1 MKKRA
6 AAFAV
11 SLTAVISVGLTYG
24 LTYNKYKREIEFG
37 KKNADLLTA
46 YDDIKNNFYKTIDD
60 ETLCEYMVKG
70 VLEACDEDFCF
81 FNTSNMIDE
90 SRVNEA
96 SSVSRSGFSVDKN
109 RHDEIVVT
117 SVEPDSRADEMG
129 LKENDVITMINGET
143 IAEKGGYYKAIRKLM
158 GKDGTT
164 VKLHIRRGE
173 EEMDIDFVRN
183 NVYPDSEKSYY
194 TEMMN
199 DDILYIHFLN
209 FDGNLTANFENTL
222 KENKYKSIIFDIRN
236 NHGGEVES
244 ATNMFDYFAEEGHK
258 AVAKY
263 ERSGKEDVFKTSTDG
278 KELDCDV
285 VVLINENTISAGEL
299 FAAFFKDSGRG
310 KLVGEKTYGK
320 GIFQNTTMLDCMLTY
335 TYTAGYLYINDMPN
349 NDEVGI
355 EPDIE
360 IAMDESK
367 ILTDDDIQLEKAIEI
382 LS

>member
-1 MKKRA
+1 MKKRVIIL
-6 AAFAV
+6 AV
-11 SLTAVISVGLTYG
+11 SLTAVISAGLTYG

-70 VLEACDEDFCF
+70 CFDACDEDFCN

-90 SRVNEA
+90 RRVNED
-96 SSVSRSGFSVDKN
+96 SSVSRSGFAVDKN

-117 SVEPDSRADEMG
+117 DVKPGSRADEMG
-129 LKENDVITMINGET
+129 LKTNDIITMIDGET

-164 VKLHIRRGE
+164 VKLHIRREKE
-173 EEMDIDFVRN
+173 ELDINFVRY

-199 DDILYIHFLN
+199 EDILYIHFLN
-209 FDGNLTANFENTL
+209 FNDSLATNFENTL
-222 KENKYKSIIFDIRN
+222 NENEYKSIVLDLRN
-236 NHGGEVES
+236 NHGGEVEC
-244 ATNMFDYFAEEGHK
+244 ATRIFDYFVGEGNK

-263 ERSGKEDVFKTSTDG
+263 ERSGKEEVFKTSTDG

-285 VVLINENTISAGEL
+285 VVLVNENTISAGEL

-310 KLVGEKTYGK
+310 KIIGERTYGK
-320 GIFQNTTMLDCMLTY
+320 GIFQNTAMLDCMLPY
-335 TYTAGYLYINDMPN
+335 TYTAGYLYVNDMPN
-349 NDEVGI
+349 NDEVGVY
-355 EPDIE
+355 PDIE
-360 IAMDESK
+360 VIMDESK
-367 ILTDDDIQLEKAIEI
+367 ILTPDDIQLEKAIEI

>member
-70 VLEACDEDFCF
+70 VLDACDEDFCSF
-81 FNTSNMIDE
+81 ITSNMLDE

-96 SSVSRSGFSVDKN
+96 SSVSRSGFAVDKN
-109 RHDEIVVT
+109 RQDEIVVT

-183 NVYPDSEKSYY
+183 NTYPDSEQSFYS
-194 TEMMN
+194 EIMD
-199 DDILYIHFLN
+199 DDILYIRFLHFDQDSFASFEETLN
-209 FDGNLTANFENTL
+209 KNQF
-222 KENKYKSIIFDIRN
+222 KSVILDLRG
-236 NHGGEVES
+236 NHGGEVS
-244 ATNMFDYFAEEGHK
+244 YTAKMFDYFSGEGSK
-258 AVAKY
+258 AVLKY
-263 ERSGKEDVFKTSTDG
+263 ERSGEEEIYSTSTDG

-285 VVLINENTISAGEL
+285 AVLINEKTISSAEIL
-299 FAAFFKDSGRG
+299 SAFFKDTGRG
-310 KLVGEKTYGK
+310 TLIGKTTYGK
-320 GIFQNTTMLDCMLTY
+320 GIFQVQKMLDCMLTFN
-335 TYTAGYLYINDMPN
+335 YTAGYTYVNDMPN
-349 NDEVGI
+349 FDEVGI